1 MTAHRSTTARRPR
14 ARATATCVSAG
25 LLVIAV
31 ALGAPVQAQSPAPT
45 PPEGSSFCRTA
56 RNAVEQ
62 PPSPEAIPSARYQLL
77 RVARAGPVLVATIAN
92 PPRNELATKLLR
104 DLTTLFQ
111 AEAAADDVRAVVL
124 TGERGFFS
132 GGAGRGNYSGP
143 NTRSN
148 PSPDIAV
155 DLYDRIETFP
165 KPVIIA
171 VNGVSQGGG
180 NELATASDFRIA
192 STEASFV
199 QPEILNET
207 VPGFGGMQRLQRV
220 IGRAHT
226 LDLVL
231 TGRVLTAQQAR
242 EIGLVSDVVA
252 PDQLL
257 PCAIGLGV
265 MFSRQVPEAIAQA
278 KLRVARGPAEPPSEA
293 IRRDVEAF
301 RALVEERER
310 RAAARG
316 AAGQQTRD

>member
-1 MTAHRSTTARRPR
+1 MTDIPIAIDCPAGCQRTRNIIAASFIGMALVAAGTAH
-14 ARATATCVSAG
+14 
-25 LLVIAV
+25 
-31 ALGAPVQAQSPAPT
+31 AQSSGQPPAPS
-45 PPEGSSFCRTA
+45 PPEGASFCQTV
-56 RNAVEQ
+56 RNSVER
-62 PPSPEAIPSARYQLL
+62 PPTPQRESASRYQLL
-77 RVARAGPVLVATIAN
+77 RVARAGPVLVVTIAN
-92 PPRNELATKLLR
+92 PPRNELAVQLLR

-111 AEAAADDVRAVVL
+111 AEAAAEDVRAVVL
-124 TGERGFFS
+124 TGEGRFFS

-171 VNGVSQGGG
+171 VNGLSQGGG

-192 STEASFV
+192 SSEASFV

-220 IGRAHT
+220 VGRAHT

-231 TGRVLTAQQAR
+231 TGRALNAQQAR
-242 EIGLVSDVVA
+242 EMGLVSDVVP

-265 MFSRQVPEAIAQA
+265 MFSRQVPDAIAQA
-278 KLRVARGPAEPPSEA
+278 KVRVARGPSEPQADA
-293 IRRDVEAF
+293 IRRDVDVF
-301 RALVEERER
+301 RSLVEERER
-310 RAAARG
+310 RAAAR
-316 AAGQQTRD
+316 R